1 MVKKKVKKSSEKEDW
16 HTEIRMKTTLK
27 HGKKAKKH
35 GKKIG
40 KLDIVFQLVLLKKI
54 GLLVIVLNQNIK

>member
-35 GKKIG
+35 GKKNWKVG
-40 KLDIVFQLVLLKKI
+40 HSVSTGAAEKNWIVGHSAKPKH
-54 GLLVIVLNQNIK
+54 